1 MLVQQKQNIK
11 GFTLLEILVVV
22 AIVGIVSLVG
32 YPRLDAWVSK
42 NRVKAEAEKITSLFA
57 SVTSQ
62 VERGYY
68 PYAMIE
74 FESGSPTVIKAKGV
88 SQNSF
93 NQRIK
98 EIGAAPIACARSDF
112 DGWDLAAGSAGKE
125 WQEIGRHTM
134 HEDIYLDKLTQ
145 ATGSTNKTIC
155 FSKGGKYFKPPSGL
169 GYKLF
174 DGETDNNKS
183 TTNYVTICHDNSS
196 ACDTANNS
204 FDLEKKYDAYLVRY
218 SRFGLITKYRWD
230 FNQTKW
236 IGY

>member
-57 SVTSQ
+57 TVTSQ

-98 EIGAAPIACARSDF
+98 KIGAAPIACARSDF
-112 DGWDLAAGSAGKE
+112 TGWDLAAGSAGKE

-134 HEDIYLDKLTQ
+134 PVSYTHLTL
-145 ATGSTNKTIC
+145 
-155 FSKGGKYFKPPSGL
+155 P
-169 GYKLF
+169 
-174 DGETDNNKS
+174 
-183 TTNYVTICHDNSS
+183 
-196 ACDTANNS
+196 
-204 FDLEKKYDAYLVRY
+204 
-218 SRFGLITKYRWD
+218 TKA
-230 FNQTKW
+230 
-236 IGY
+236 

>member
-57 SVTSQ
+57 TVTSQ

-98 EIGAAPIACARSDF
+98 KPGAPAIACARSDF
-112 DGWDLAAGSAGKE
+112 TGWDLAAGSAGKE

-134 HEDIYLDKLTQ
+134 HEDIYLDKLTNTSKDVFSVFRFLLFIPIIFGDISI
-145 ATGSTNKTIC
+145 AISSSFSSKTSTITSKSNCLHNAYKFLYSSGSKMPII
-155 FSKGGKYFKPPSGL
+155 SK
-169 GYKLF
+169 
-174 DGETDNNKS
+174 
-183 TTNYVTICHDNSS
+183 IQS
-196 ACDTANNS
+196 APLALAS
-204 FDLEKKYDAYLVRY
+204 
-218 SRFGLITKYRWD
+218 
-230 FNQTKW
+230 
-236 IGY
+236 

>member
-1 MLVQQKQNIK
+1 MKFLNQ
-11 GFTLLEILVVV
+11 
-22 AIVGIVSLVG
+22 
-32 YPRLDAWVSK
+32 SK
-42 NRVKAEAEKITSLFA
+42 SPIHNNPIYF
-57 SVTSQ
+57 TSQ
-62 VERGYY
+62 KNDVTVECSLQWTDAYHENTLCFTNNITQRDGGTHLAGFRGALTRSIVNYIN
-68 PYAMIE
+68 AKSKTNINV
-74 FESGSPTVIKAKGV
+74 SGDDAREGLTCVISVKLPDPKFS
-88 SQNSF
+88 SQT
-93 NQRIK
+93 K
-98 EIGAAPIACARSDF
+98 E
-112 DGWDLAAGSAGKE
+112 
-125 WQEIGRHTM
+125 
-134 HEDIYLDKLTQ
+134 
-145 ATGSTNKTIC
+145 KTIC

-183 TTNYVTICHDNSS
+183 TTNYVTICHENSS

>member
-1 MLVQQKQNIK
+1 MPLSA
-11 GFTLLEILVVV
+11 IL
-22 AIVGIVSLVG
+22 IIL
-32 YPRLDAWVSK
+32 
-42 NRVKAEAEKITSLFA
+42 
-57 SVTSQ
+57 
-62 VERGYY
+62 
-68 PYAMIE
+68 
-74 FESGSPTVIKAKGV
+74 SG
-88 SQNSF
+88 
-93 NQRIK
+93 
-98 EIGAAPIACARSDF
+98 
-112 DGWDLAAGSAGKE
+112 
-125 WQEIGRHTM
+125 
-134 HEDIYLDKLTQ
+134 IYLDKLTQ